1 MFPQPLFLWEG
12 GGERNKV
19 QNVFLQNLCKWLHG
33 LVVRGPDSSSE
44 ILMQPVPT
52 EEEIQFIL
60 DAISE
65 YLTVDVRRS
74 DVMSAWSGIR
84 PLAMDPN
91 SKDTAS
97 ASRDHVITQD
107 PDGLITV
114 TGIQLNCC
122 KQS

>member
-1 MFPQPLFLWEG
+1 
-12 GGERNKV
+12 
-19 QNVFLQNLCKWLHG
+19 
-33 LVVRGPDSSSE
+33 
-44 ILMQPVPT
+44 MQPVPT

-91 SKDTAS
+91 SVDTAS
-97 ASRDHVITQD
+97 ASRDHVVTKD

-114 TGIQLNCC
+114 TGNLPQ
-122 KQS
+122 

>member
-1 MFPQPLFLWEG
+1 MLGSCHACVMTLYGLWG
-12 GGERNKV
+12 S
-19 QNVFLQNLCKWLHG
+19 
-33 LVVRGPDSSSE
+33 DSSSE

-91 SKDTAS
+91 SVDTAS
-97 ASRDHVITQD
+97 ASRDHVVTKD

-114 TGIQLNCC
+114 TGKLSHGTEWLLVDMFFWVLYWQTV
-122 KQS
+122 QQHA